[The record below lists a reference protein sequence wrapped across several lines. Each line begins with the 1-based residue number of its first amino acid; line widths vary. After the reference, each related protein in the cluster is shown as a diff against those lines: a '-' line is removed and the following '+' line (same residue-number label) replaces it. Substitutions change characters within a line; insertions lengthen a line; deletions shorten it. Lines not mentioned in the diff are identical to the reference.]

1 MIRIICNIVKKMK
14 KSTGQNFT
22 LLKQLYN
29 STATSESELE
39 TCYSTIS
46 PLFPGVGSQTL
57 ADVINMT
64 QSRDEKVSRKMS
76 SALTKYWGG
85 VDKTYNKLFKKS
97 LRSDDDDDDDD
108 DDDWYF
114 KRFKSSGEKE
124 AYPRG
129 PSRNEGKAY
138 YSRFG
143 KEDSDWY
150 MSGKNRKGEGQY
162 SYVNKQKTKRSYGK
176 QKGGFN
182 CEFFDC
188 HSPYSTHLEF
198 AFELCGC

>member
-1 MIRIICNIVKKMK
+1 MK
-14 KSTGQNFT
+14 NSTGEKFS

-29 STATSESELE
+29 STSSESELE
-39 TCYSTIS
+39 TCYPTIS
-46 PLFPGVGSQTL
+46 PLFPGVPPQSL

-64 QSRDEKVSRKMS
+64 QSRDQEVGRKMS

-85 VDKTYNKLFKKS
+85 VDKTYAKLYKKM
-97 LRSDDDDDDDD
+97 LRSDDDNDDDE
-108 DDDWYF
+108 DDWYF
-114 KRFKSSGEKE
+114 KRFKSSGDREV
-124 AYPRG
+124 YPRG
-129 PSRNEGKAY
+129 PPQNEGRAH
-138 YSRFG
+138 YSRAG
-143 KEDSDWY
+143 VQDSDWY

-162 SYVNKQKTKRSYGK
+162 SYVNKQKNKRPHKK

-188 HSPYSTHLEF
+188 HGPYSAHLEF

>member
-1 MIRIICNIVKKMK
+1 MK
-14 KSTGQNFT
+14 NSTGDNLL

-29 STATSESELE
+29 STISVESELE

-46 PLFPGVGSQTL
+46 PLFPGVQPQTL

-64 QSRDEKVSRKMS
+64 QSRDHNIGKKMS

-85 VDKTYNKLFKKS
+85 VDKTYSKLYKKR
-97 LRSDDDDDDDD
+97 LRSDDDDDDD

-124 AYPRG
+124 VYPKG
-129 PSRNEGKAY
+129 PSRSEGKAY
-138 YSRFG
+138 YSRVG
-143 KEDSDWY
+143 KEDSDWF
-150 MSGKNRKGEGQY
+150 MSRKDRKGEGQY
-162 SYVNKQKTKRSYGK
+162 SYVNKQKTKHSNKK

-182 CEFFDC
+182 CELFDC
-188 HSPYSTHLEF
+188 HSPYSRHLEF